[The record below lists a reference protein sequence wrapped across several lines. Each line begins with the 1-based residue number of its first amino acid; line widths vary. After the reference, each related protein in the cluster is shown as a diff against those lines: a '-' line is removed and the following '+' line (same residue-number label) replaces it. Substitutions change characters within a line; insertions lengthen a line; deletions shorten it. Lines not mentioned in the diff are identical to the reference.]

1 MRIGKLWSLSAVS
14 PKEGPYSRRMECR
27 EEGEATHP
35 RSGGGG
41 EARGREN
48 SDGTHREA
56 RAATPPSAASRP
68 LPSAVISRREPR
80 SWNTSSRSP
89 LTATLLFPRASSSPR
104 RDGVT
109 LTLPVEKPET
119 GGRRRRRPEPGSAER
134 GRCLECGTRRARS
147 PPRRRSSL

>member
-68 LPSAVISRREPR
+68 LPSAGCHFPAGAPQLEHVLPQPPHRHPPLPPGLLLPAPR
-80 SWNTSSRSP
+80 WSYLDP
-89 LTATLLFPRASSSPR
+89 
-104 RDGVT
+104 
-109 LTLPVEKPET
+109 
-119 GGRRRRRPEPGSAER
+119 PG
-134 GRCLECGTRRARS
+134 
-147 PPRRRSSL
+147 